1 MQRSEK
7 HVDSLISCSHSPLQ
21 EGAAGGQ
28 GKELPFILA
37 RGCHRLP
44 GDMPFLGAVGRKYPG
59 MKARVRDPSELEQQ
73 RLLCFVGSFEKV

>member
-1 MQRSEK
+1 MK
-7 HVDSLISCSHSPLQ
+7 TPLQ

-37 RGCHRLP
+37 GAATRLP

-59 MKARVRDPSELEQQ
+59 VKARVRDPSESGQQ
-73 RLLCFVGSFEKV
+73 RLLCVVGSFKKV